1 MVFHILTPMIHISY
15 SNDTS
20 EFQITPSA
28 YQLWKLSPVPRL
40 SLPIQQFRANGFET
54 ANIAVKVSEGQ
65 LYLYLVDH
73 KIISVTLGT
82 DWGWPGFRGGT
93 RKPFAFNRLRL
104 ASVKN
109 VSHALKLQCISTR
122 VDLP

>member
-1 MVFHILTPMIHISY
+1 MTPQSFKSRPPHINYGNYRPSLGFLFQF
-15 SNDTS
+15 SNS
-20 EFQITPSA
+20 
-28 YQLWKLSPVPRL
+28 
-40 SLPIQQFRANGFET
+40 ANGFET

-65 LYLYLVDH
+65 LYLVDH

>member
-40 SLPIQQFRANGFET
+40 SLPIQQFRQRVRNRKHRGEGF
-54 ANIAVKVSEGQ
+54 
-65 LYLYLVDH
+65 
-73 KIISVTLGT
+73 
-82 DWGWPGFRGGT
+82 GGT
-93 RKPFAFNRLRL
+93 AVFGRSQDHFCDPRY
-104 ASVKN
+104 
-109 VSHALKLQCISTR
+109 
-122 VDLP
+122 